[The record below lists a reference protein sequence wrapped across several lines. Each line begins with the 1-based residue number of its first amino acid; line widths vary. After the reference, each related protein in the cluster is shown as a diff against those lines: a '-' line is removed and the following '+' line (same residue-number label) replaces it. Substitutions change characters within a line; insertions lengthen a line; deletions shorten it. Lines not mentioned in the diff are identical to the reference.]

1 MFDRSSRYA
10 NVLGFTAAGF
20 PGTRPRPIPI
30 TPGVIEHT
38 LTRDDRLDRMAVHYY
53 NDPHKWWLIL
63 DANPEIAYGGDL
75 DMGEY
80 AGTVIVIPAATR
92 GGRGR

>member
-10 NVLGFTAAGF
+10 HVAGLTGAGF
-20 PGTRPRPIPI
+20 PCTRPRPIPT

-38 LTRDDRLDRMAVHYY
+38 LTRDDRLDRISAHYY
-53 NDPHKWWLIL
+53 NDPYKWWLIL

-75 DMGEY
+75 DMGQY
-80 AGTVIVIPAATR
+80 AGTVIVIPADTR